1 MKYFVYFDCGLYGAS
16 YGILSM
22 DTKEEVNE
30 FIARKMKSFPGSTQ
44 KSFTV
49 VLGDKIESQ
58 STQVITKIEI

>member
-1 MKYFVYFDCGLYGAS
+1 
-16 YGILSM
+16 M